1 MVTSSIVD
9 FPLPSPTDQMLSSSC
24 EKSHWYLVYVKSR
37 EENIASVHL
46 DRLGLQTFCPRLKQE
61 KIIRRVRRE
70 VVVPFFPGYVF
81 VKFDPM
87 LQFRAV
93 QYSIGVRKIVTFG
106 DTLARVD
113 SSIIETLRERMTKG
127 CVHVPNSSSF
137 QPGQKVR
144 IQEGPLQGFEAVFE
158 CEMSDRQRV
167 TLLLKT
173 VAYQAR
179 VIVPVEQI
187 ANPS

>member
-1 MVTSSIVD
+1 MLAFSILET
-9 FPLPSPTDQMLSSSC
+9 PLPSPTESMVASSHDHA
-24 EKSHWYLVYVKSR
+24 HWYLVHVKTR
-37 EENIASVHL
+37 AEKMASVHL
-46 DRLGLQTFCPRLKQE
+46 DRLGLETFCPQLKQE
-61 KIIRRVRRE
+61 KIIRRIRRE
-70 VVVPFFPGYVF
+70 VLTPFFPGYVF

-87 LQFRAV
+87 FQFRAV
-93 QYSIGVRKIVTFG
+93 QYATGVRKIVTFG

-113 SSIIETLRERMTKG
+113 SSIIETMRERMTKG
-127 CVHVPNSSSF
+127 CVHVSNHSSF

-144 IQEGPLQGFEAVFE
+144 IHDGPLQGFEAVFE

-179 VIVPVEQI
+179 VVVPVSQI
-187 ANPS
+187 ANL

>member
-1 MVTSSIVD
+1 MVASSILD
-9 FPLPSPTDQMLSSSC
+9 ISIPSPTESPISLGA
-24 EKSHWYLVYVKSR
+24 SHSFWFLVHVKSR
-37 EENIASVHL
+37 AEKAAGVHL
-46 DRLGLQTFCPRLKQE
+46 ERLGVEYFCPQFKQK

-81 VKFDPM
+81 VKFDPL

-93 QYSIGVRKIVTFG
+93 QYATGVRRIVTFG
-106 DTLARVD
+106 DALARVD
-113 SSIIETLRERMTKG
+113 SSIVETLRERMTMG
-127 CVHVPNSSSF
+127 CVHVSNSSSF

-144 IQEGPLQGFEAVFE
+144 IHEGPLQGFEAVFE
-158 CEMSDRQRV
+158 SEMSDRQRV

-179 VIVPVEQI
+179 VIVPVTQI
-187 ANPS
+187 ATL

>member
-1 MVTSSIVD
+1 MVASSILDV
-9 FPLPSPTDQMLSSSC
+9 PLPSPIESIVLPSEASV
-24 EKSHWYLVYVKSR
+24 HWYLVHVKTR
-37 EENIASVHL
+37 AEKMASIHL
-46 DRLGLQTFCPRLKQE
+46 DRLGLESFCPQLKQE

-70 VVVPFFPGYVF
+70 VVVPFFPGYMF

-87 LQFRAV
+87 FQYRAV
-93 QYSIGVRKIVTFG
+93 QYSSGVRRIVTFG

-127 CVHVPNSSSF
+127 CVHVSNSSSF

-144 IQEGPLQGFEAVFE
+144 IHEGPLQGFEAVFE

-179 VIVPVEQI
+179 VVVPVTQI
-187 ANPS
+187 ATL